1 MKDKNLL
8 HNNENNSTHLITPY
22 GGELIDLT
30 VSGDERTKLIKK
42 ANSFCSIQLTLRSLC
57 DLELLA
63 TGAFSPLLCFMGE
76 EDYYSVLKDMR
87 LKDRT
92 LFPIPITLP
101 VSENAS
107 FKIGDD
113 IALRDLRND
122 LIAVMKVKEILKK
135 DLLEEAK
142 CVFGTTDVRHPLVA
156 EMYTWGEKYISGPI
170 KLINLPKHYDFKDL
184 RLTPSE
190 VRKLLSKMGY
200 SNVVAFQTRNPM
212 HRIHEEL
219 TKRAANEINGA
230 LLIHP
235 VVGLTKPG
243 DVNHYTRVRSYKELV
258 NKYYDSK
265 RTALSLLPL
274 AMRLAGPREA
284 LWHAIIRRNYGANH
298 FIVGRDHA
306 SPGKDSRGKPFY
318 GPYDAQNLL
327 KEYSDEIGVK
337 MTPFNELVYLT
348 EEDRYE
354 EHDRVPEEVKK
365 VKISGSEIRNL
376 LEKGKELPEFFI
388 RPEVVDVL
396 RELHPPRHKQGFC
409 IWLTGLPCAGKSTIA
424 NVFVEKLAEHG
435 RQITVLD
442 GDIVRTHL
450 SKGLGFSKED
460 RDTNILRIGFVASE
474 IVRHN
479 GVAVCA
485 AVSPYREVRNEV
497 RNMVGDDKFIL
508 VFVDTPLEVCE
519 ERDSKGLYAKAL
531 RGEIKNFTGIDDP
544 YERPVAPEI
553 TVITT
558 KSTPEENAMEI
569 INHLKQEG
577 FLVSS

>member
-1 MKDKNLL
+1 
-8 HNNENNSTHLITPY
+8 
-22 GGELIDLT
+22 
-30 VSGDERTKLIKK
+30 
-42 ANSFCSIQLTLRSLC
+42 
-57 DLELLA
+57 
-63 TGAFSPLLCFMGE
+63 
-76 EDYYSVLKDMR
+76 
-87 LKDRT
+87 
-92 LFPIPITLP
+92 
-101 VSENAS
+101 
-107 FKIGDD
+107 
-113 IALRDLRND
+113 
-122 LIAVMKVKEILKK
+122 
-135 DLLEEAK
+135 
-142 CVFGTTDVRHPLVA
+142 
-156 EMYTWGEKYISGPI
+156 
-170 KLINLPKHYDFKDL
+170 
-184 RLTPSE
+184 
-190 VRKLLSKMGY
+190 
-200 SNVVAFQTRNPM
+200 
-212 HRIHEEL
+212 
-219 TKRAANEINGA
+219 
-230 LLIHP
+230 
-235 VVGLTKPG
+235 
-243 DVNHYTRVRSYKELV
+243 
-258 NKYYDSK
+258 
-265 RTALSLLPL
+265 
-274 AMRLAGPREA
+274 MRLAGPREA

-354 EHDRVPEEVKK
+354 EHDQVPEEVKK